1 MRSWRPVDFEFS
13 LARNLIH
20 RCLVSKFSDELVSLD
35 VDVLFAW
42 GSFGRFH
49 VTSEKLLS
57 CFGSLLLQ
65 SLWIILALVCLEQL
79 VRVGSCRNHHGSI
92 CASSEDSLVVHDVLR
107 EVLLLRCV
115 TIGVLVFLLLRN
127 HSWVCSEALAPRTT
141 RLLHHFLNFI

>member
-1 MRSWRPVDFEFS
+1 MRSWRLVDFELS

-20 RCLVSKFSDELVSLD
+20 GCLVGKFSDELVSLD

-49 VTSEKLLS
+49 ITSEELFS
-57 CFGSLLLQ
+57 CFGSLLLKT
-65 SLWIILALVCLEQL
+65 LWVILALVRLEQL
-79 VRVGSCRNHHGSI
+79 VGVGSCRNHHGSVG
-92 CASSEDSLVVHDVLR
+92 ASSEDSLVVHDVLR